1 MSLHGSIHFQKFRPL
16 PAPWVAL
23 PEEGSAEPH
32 IPTPFTLRR
41 IPCAAHLRGQAR
53 AEVRAVLG
61 EELQRAAGRLVR
73 WKESAKGPEVLERI
87 HTGRVS
93 ISISYAKTEAWLAL
107 GWEGPIGIDAVANEP
122 FPDWEA
128 VASVYLENSAQERLR
143 KSTHPALDFARE
155 WAGFEARL
163 KLRGLSLEEGTV
175 PPPAL
180 LFAANFGEV
189 TVAVALKG

>member
-16 PAPWVAL
+16 PAPWVVLA
-23 PEEGSAEPH
+23 EKECAEPH

-61 EELQRAAGRLVR
+61 EELQRAAGRPVR

-87 HTGRVS
+87 HTGRVG
-93 ISISYAKTEAWLAL
+93 ISISYATTEAWLAL
-107 GWEGPIGIDAVANEP
+107 GWEGPIGIDAVANGP
-122 FPDWEA
+122 VPDWEA
-128 VASVYLENSAQERLR
+128 VASVYLENNAQERLR
-143 KSTHPALDFARE
+143 ESTHPALAFAWE

-163 KLRGLSLEEGTV
+163 KLWGMSLEEGA
-175 PPPAL
+175 PPHPAL
-180 LFAANFGEV
+180 VLAANFGEV